1 MRYFTVLGGILPGKL
16 AEDGATAP
24 GHVV

>member
-16 AEDGATAP
+16 ANDGATAP